1 MIIVLSC
8 VDRLDLCLT
17 YVVISLYVVIVEE
30 RSFRTVTCSH
40 GLKISRERSTGTP
53 DMPDMCTHV
62 RQIRGWMMDV
72 LVDLSFHVRALI
84 RALFDLVLPAPQN
97 CIKVA
102 FSGLESSG

>member
-1 MIIVLSC
+1 MSLSIVK
-8 VDRLDLCLT
+8 
-17 YVVISLYVVIVEE
+17 YVNPVEE
-30 RSFRTVTCSH
+30 RSFRTVSH

>member
-1 MIIVLSC
+1 
-8 VDRLDLCLT
+8 
-17 YVVISLYVVIVEE
+17 
-30 RSFRTVTCSH
+30 
-40 GLKISRERSTGTP
+40 
-53 DMPDMCTHV
+53 MPDMCTHV

-102 FSGLESSG
+102 FSGLETSG